1 MTAFG
6 SLKRSLFIPALS
18 PLQGGRALPRLASP
32 RPLENLWGQTAAQKI
47 AAVAPSPQEP
57 TAQHTAHDLPT
68 CAVGLSHPG
77 LASPGDRPEIGRG
90 AGPAARALR
99 KTNRGGAQRAG
110 AGYDWL
116 GCVGECPRAVGRGWS
131 GRLQELRLLA
141 VHLRADA
148 LVVEA
153 GLATVSAA
161 MSRFKV
167 SKFRHTEARL
177 PRREVSPVRGSRS
190 SFPSPD
196 PARGPPSRFVL
207 RRPLQ
212 ARDRCPGRPVVTR
225 QAVSAAPGMLSGR
238 LVSPAVSRPACLS
251 PGPPRRRSP
260 SGQTEAWGPRGCLHS
275 WLPVGFPREP

>member
-1 MTAFG
+1 M
-6 SLKRSLFIPALS
+6 LS
-18 PLQGGRALPRLASP
+18 ASAIRAWLRREIDQRLVGGR
-32 RPLENLWGQTAAQKI
+32 GQRRARRRKGPGGEAQ
-47 AAVAPSPQEP
+47 Q
-57 TAQHTAHDLPT
+57 
-68 CAVGLSHPG
+68 
-77 LASPGDRPEIGRG
+77 
-90 AGPAARALR
+90 
-99 KTNRGGAQRAG
+99 AG
-110 AGYDWL
+110 AGYNWL
-116 GCVGECPRAVGRGWS
+116 GRVGACPRAVGRGWS

-177 PRREVSPVRGSRS
+177 PRREVSPARGPRS
-190 SFPSPD
+190 SFPSPN

-212 ARDRCPGRPVVTR
+212 ARDQCPGRPVVTR

-238 LVSPAVSRPACLS
+238 LVSPAVSRPACLA

-260 SGQTEAWGPRGCLHS
+260 SGQTEA
-275 WLPVGFPREP
+275 